1 MSESD
6 DDTSLQGIEEALA
19 RLNVSILSYNKSKQD
34 GVKSRQPSPPE
45 NIPASESL
53 YSICVKFANSV
64 EWDTGAP
71 HFSRGWDLETAD
83 HFPKITDLS
92 LRKKLNALHELKSFL
107 PEHGYSID
115 LYSRIASAYV
125 DTGYPDLAAGAA
137 YKALLLID
145 NLEDEDNEFYD
156 VAFLALAESIS
167 KESLPARCER
177 LKGHPELQ
185 ESLFHPEHA
194 QKDDEGYVTFPV
206 GEGEVH
212 IWASEE
218 YSRRV

>member
-19 RLNVSILSYNKSKQD
+19 RLNVSISSYNKSKQD
-34 GVKSRQPSPPE
+34 GVKSRHRLSSD
-45 NIPASESL
+45 NVPASESL
-53 YSICVKFANSV
+53 YSICDNFARSI
-64 EWDTGAP
+64 EWDTGALQ
-71 HFSRGWDLETAD
+71 FSRGWDLETEN
-83 HFPKITDLS
+83 HFPNITNLS

-167 KESLPARCER
+167 KESLPTRCER
-177 LKGHPELQ
+177 LRGHADLQ